1 MLVSY
6 IRISHELQDESRQ
19 VEMAKQHNAER
30 LFIDKASGKNAER
43 PNLIEMLGFVREGDI
58 VMVESISRLAR
69 NTRDLLRIVAELNE
83 KKVQFKSLKENI
95 DTTTPTGRFTLTIF
109 GALAELERENINN
122 NQKEGIAIAKRLGK
136 YKGRAPKKIDVEKF
150 KLRCSQWQKDERDLK
165 DIIEEFGIT
174 LSTFFR
180 WTKKY
185 GIKKRP
191 LKNKL

>member
-43 PNLIEMLGFVREGDI
+43 HNLKEMLGFVREGDI

-122 NQKEGIAIAKRLGK
+122 NQKEGITIAKRLGK
-136 YKGRAPKKIDVEKF
+136 YKGRPPMSIDTDKF
-150 KLRCSQWQKDERDLK
+150 KIRCNQWLANERSAES
-165 DIIEEFGIT
+165 IIDEFGIT
-174 LSTFFR
+174 ATTFFR
-180 WTKKY
+180 WLKKFN
-185 GIKKRP
+185 IKKRR
-191 LKNKL
+191 KS

>member
-43 PNLIEMLGFVREGDI
+43 PNLKEMLGFVREGDI

-136 YKGRAPKKIDVEKF
+136 YKGRPPMMIDTDKF
-150 KLRCSQWQKDERDLK
+150 KNRCNQWLANERSAEN
-165 DIIEEFGIT
+165 IIDEFGIT
-174 LSTFFR
+174 ATTFFR
-180 WTKKY
+180 WLKKFN
-185 GIKKRP
+185 IKKRR
-191 LKNKL
+191 KS

>member
-1 MLVSY
+1 L
-6 IRISHELQDESRQ
+6 
-19 VEMAKQHNAER
+19 ANQHKAER

-43 PNLIEMLGFVREGDI
+43 PNLKEMLGFVREGDI

-95 DTTTPTGRFTLTIF
+95 DTSTPTGRFTLTIF

-136 YKGRAPKKIDVEKF
+136 YKGRPPMRIDTAKF
-150 KLRCSQWQKDERDLK
+150 IARCNQWLADERTAESIMD
-165 DIIEEFGIT
+165 EFGIT
-174 LSTFFR
+174 ATTFFR
-180 WTKKY
+180 WLNKFN
-185 GIKKRP
+185 IKKR
-191 LKNKL
+191 LKG

>member
-6 IRISHELQDESRQ
+6 IRISHESQDEVRQ

-95 DTTTPTGRFTLTIF
+95 DTSTPTGRFTLTIF
-109 GALAELERENINN
+109 GALAELERENISN

-136 YKGRAPKKIDVEKF
+136 YKGRPPMKIDIDKF
-150 KLRCSQWQKDERDLK
+150 KSRCNQWLADERSAESIMD
-165 DIIEEFGIT
+165 EFGIT
-174 LSTFFR
+174 ATTFFR
-180 WTKKY
+180 WLKKFN
-185 GIKKRP
+185 IKKRVM
-191 LKNKL
+191 

>member
-6 IRISHELQDESRQ
+6 IRISSDSQDEIRQ

-43 PNLIEMLGFVREGDI
+43 PSLKEMLGFVREGDI

-95 DTTTPTGRFTLTIF
+95 DTSTPTGRFTLTIF
-109 GALAELERENINN
+109 GALAELERENINS

-136 YKGRAPKKIDVEKF
+136 YKGRPPKKIDVDKF
-150 KLRCSQWQKDERDLK
+150 KLRCSQWQKNERTLD
-165 DIIEEFGIT
+165 DITKEFGIT
-174 LSTFFR
+174 LTTFFR

-185 GIKKRP
+185 DIKKR
-191 LKNKL
+191 KL

>member
-43 PNLIEMLGFVREGDI
+43 PNLKEMLGFVREGDI

-109 GALAELERENINN
+109 GALAELERENINS

-174 LSTFFR
+174 LTTFFR

>member
-43 PNLIEMLGFVREGDI
+43 PNLKEMLGFVREGDI

-122 NQKEGIAIAKRLGK
+122 NQKEGITIAKRLGK
-136 YKGRAPKKIDVEKF
+136 YKGRPPMRIDTDKF
-150 KLRCSQWQKDERDLK
+150 KIRCNQWLANERSAES
-165 DIIEEFGIT
+165 IIDEFGIT
-174 LSTFFR
+174 ATTFFR
-180 WTKKY
+180 WLKKFN
-185 GIKKRP
+185 IKKRR
-191 LKNKL
+191 KS